1 MVFFSQLAN
10 LVQRS
15 DPTSTIISNAL
26 AIDQYHRQF
35 YVFCADTSR
44 RNTRN
49 NTQPVTRMCL
59 LLEQQV
65 VGAGQVY

>member
-15 DPTSTIISNAL
+15 DLTSTIISNSL

-35 YVFCADTSR
+35 YIFCADSFC
-44 RNTRN
+44 RNTRKN
-49 NTQPVTRMCL
+49 NQPVTRICL
-59 LLEQQV
+59 LLEKKL
-65 VGAGQVY
+65 